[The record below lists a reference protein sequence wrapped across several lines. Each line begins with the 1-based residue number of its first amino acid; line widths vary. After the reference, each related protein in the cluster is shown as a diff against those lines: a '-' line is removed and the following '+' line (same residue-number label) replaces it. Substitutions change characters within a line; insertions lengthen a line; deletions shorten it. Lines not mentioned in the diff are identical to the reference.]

1 MPRWCR
7 SKWFTLC
14 VTDRQSHKIR
24 WYGTVSFKYDPFGH
38 RIYKQSTNSTRA
50 GGRGLKAPQGA
61 WVPHVSVFETWGF
74 SAPVLFRSGQ
84 GMKFIASS
92 GVPRPEKGAYM
103 IRTPSL
109 GWGNDRHAH
118 ALRR

>member
-1 MPRWCR
+1 M
-7 SKWFTLC
+7 TMADQELC
-14 VTDRQSHKIR
+14 GV
-24 WYGTVSFKYDPFGH
+24 
-38 RIYKQSTNSTRA
+38 KQVELSP

-92 GVPRPEKGAYM
+92 GVPRPE
-103 IRTPSL
+103 
-109 GWGNDRHAH
+109 
-118 ALRR
+118 